1 MLRRPLLAGKLSLF
15 LRNMNR
21 VASKSNQS
29 FFLKISISG
38 RPHSP
43 FTLISLI
50 TACPRLQIVMC
61 RDREKLMSKT
71 RGDWASYFR
80 YVSTHLRVWC
90 RRFNQCV
97 SLLMFIPK
105 VLHFVS
111 ILQGEAFEIDP
122 TNGQISLK
130 KQLDFESSNKIYYL
144 NVTATVS
151 WTETF

>member
-1 MLRRPLLAGKLSLF
+1 
-15 LRNMNR
+15 MNR
-21 VASKSNQS
+21 VASNSNQF
-29 FFLKISISG
+29 FFLKISISEHP
-38 RPHSP
+38 RSP

-50 TACPRLQIVMC
+50 TACSRFQTVMC
-61 RDREKLMSKT
+61 RDREKLMPKT

-80 YVSTHLRVWC
+80 NVSTHHRVC
-90 RRFNQCV
+90 CMLFNQCV
-97 SLLMFIPK
+97 VLLMFILK
-105 VLHFVS
+105 LLHYFS

-151 WTETF
+151 

>member
-1 MLRRPLLAGKLSLF
+1 MLPRSLLTGNLSLF

-21 VASKSNQS
+21 VASKSNQF
-29 FFLKISISG
+29 FFLKISFSE
-38 RPHSP
+38 RPRSP

-50 TACPRLQIVMC
+50 TACSRLQIVMC
-61 RDREKLMSKT
+61 RDREKLMPKT
-71 RGDWASYFR
+71 SGGWASYFR
-80 YVSTHLRVWC
+80 YFSTHQRVWC
-90 RRFNQCV
+90 RLFNQCV
-97 SLLMFIPK
+97 FLLMFILK
-105 VLHFVS
+105 VLHYVS

-151 WTETF
+151 